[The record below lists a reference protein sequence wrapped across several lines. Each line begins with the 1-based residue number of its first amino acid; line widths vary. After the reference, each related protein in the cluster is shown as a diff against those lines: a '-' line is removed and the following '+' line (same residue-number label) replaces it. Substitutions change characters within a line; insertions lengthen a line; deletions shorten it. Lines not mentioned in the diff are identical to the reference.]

1 MICNNCYKEGHYY
14 KNCDQPLLSYGLCCF
29 KKINGN
35 IKFLM
40 VKRRNTY
47 TYIEFL
53 RGMYDI
59 LNVDYLQKMFTK
71 MSIEE
76 KKNILESNFKTLWN
90 ELWLIENNLKNK
102 NEFYKGIIKF
112 NILKNGYYNDGKV
125 KISLKYLIDNSK
137 KNYIMEE
144 WYFPK
149 GKKEFLINNPETDI
163 ETSLREFCEETNID
177 KKLIKIHEDNIL
189 EELHQGSNNK
199 YYKTIFY
206 LSEYLS
212 NDLNDVINKFR
223 NFKTSFQKTEIG
235 NIKWIDISEL
245 KKYFRDYEISKF
257 ELIENLKKIIE
268 D

>member
-14 KNCDQPLLSYGLCCF
+14 RNCDQPLLSYGLCCF
-29 KKINGN
+29 KKIDEN

-53 RGMYDI
+53 RGMYNI
-59 LNVDYLQKMFTK
+59 LDLKYLQKMFTK
-71 MSIEE
+71 MSIVE
-76 KKNILESNFKTLWN
+76 KKKILENDFKTLWN
-90 ELWLIENNLKNK
+90 DLWLIENNLKNK

-112 NILKNGYYNDGKV
+112 NILKNGYLNDNAIMV
-125 KISLKYLIDNSK
+125 SLKYLIENSK

-149 GKKEFLINNPETDI
+149 GKKEILLNNIETDI
-163 ETSLREFCEETNID
+163 EASLREFCEETNIE
-177 KKLIKIHEDNIL
+177 KKLIKIHKKKIL
-189 EELHQGSNNK
+189 EELHLGSNNK

-212 NDLNDVINKFR
+212 DDLNIVINKFK
-223 NFKTSFQKTEIG
+223 NFKSTFQATEIG
-235 NIKWIDISEL
+235 NIKWIDIKDL
-245 KKYFRDYEISKF
+245 KDYFRDYEQSKF
-257 ELIENLKKIIE
+257 ELIEKIKE
-268 D
+268 NFK